1 MTYHI
6 VSSAAS
12 SVKRLSFMYH
22 HNALCIIVY
31 HHNTLLNQVTA
42 MIAYHGLACPCLRLH
57 HTDDMSW
64 YCNEDRYEALWYHA
78 EENIMIW
85 YKYMSKGQYWFQ
97 KDKHQESDVLK
108 CRSEKEEKSI
118 SGIVDQ
124 LFFPRSTIG
133 IVIFTPRVTLIPNP
147 IVEIGPRAKSWRAIT
162 VLIIRKLPCYE
173 MRGHTGG
180 KHPVVTDC
188 LHDG

>member
-12 SVKRLSFMYH
+12 SVNRLSFMYH

-42 MIAYHGLACPCLRLH
+42 MIAYHGLACPYLRLQ

-64 YCNEDRYEALWYHA
+64 YCNEDRYELCDTMLKKISWYDINVCQEHD
-78 EENIMIW
+78 NT
-85 YKYMSKGQYWFQ
+85 
-97 KDKHQESDVLK
+97 DKHQESDVLK
-108 CRSEKEEKSI
+108 CRFEKEDKSI